1 MAEEYHAGGVY
12 IPTREEY
19 VAMIADQIEVLPPE
33 TVLLRL
39 TGDAPR
45 ESLIAPLWSRNKIAV
60 LNEIDKELV
69 KRSSFQGILWKMH
82 KNKGKISVSSK

>member
-1 MAEEYHAGGVY
+1 MAEEYRAGGVY

-82 KNKGKISVSSK
+82 KNGQKISVSSK